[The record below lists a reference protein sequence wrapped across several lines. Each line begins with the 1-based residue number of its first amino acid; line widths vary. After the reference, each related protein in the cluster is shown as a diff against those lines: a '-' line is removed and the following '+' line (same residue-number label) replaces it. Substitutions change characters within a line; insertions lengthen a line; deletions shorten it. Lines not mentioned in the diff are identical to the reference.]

1 MINELA
7 YNNGVAAAQATF
19 MKLSNV
25 PVMSFPKKPMVPQA
39 HAAPTPVAAAPAA
52 APAPVTPAA
61 PQFGGAAAAPAP
73 GAAAPGAPAAGGWKN
88 TAKGFAKELGVQ
100 MAVPLGMMGIQKM
113 MEPSQPKDPNAI

>member
-19 MKLSNV
+19 MKTSV
-25 PVMSFPKKPMVPQA
+25 AVMNFPKKPVAPRA
-39 HAAPTPVAAAPAA
+39 PGVAAPGATPTVP
-52 APAPVTPAA
+52 PPIPAA
-61 PQFGGAAAAPAP
+61 PQFGGAAAPPAPGAPAP
-73 GAAAPGAPAAGGWKN
+73 GAAPATGGWKDS
-88 TAKGFAKELGVQ
+88 AKGFAKDLGIQ